1 MAGKK
6 YGLEDKYKMMY
17 GGMTNPPVRASVG
30 LFIRAGV
37 AGAKKIAGALAKSKD
52 IKVGST
58 LNKARDVSKYDTRTL
73 TDKGAFVKRRKELGL
88 GMKALPDT
96 SSEFVKRSLQLRAGP
111 LTADTLK
118 KSNKKLSLLQK
129 FKKSIKDARPDTNS
143 EFVKR
148 SLRLRAGS
156 NSGKFSKTAKIGA
169 IGGAGA
175 VGYGTNEAIKDYSK
189 LSQSEEFKK
198 GREEG
203 AKKSKELGEKI
214 KNKTG
219 KIVGYLIGKRM
230 GGLQDEKLKPGAMYK
245 ANTGGI
251 TLKQVY
257 ALAKKNKVE
266 DRVTQKDIDNAKI
279 RLGYKDASPEIKA
292 DGAKY
297 GKLIG
302 NQRKLDINNDGKISK
317 EDFKMLKSKKKK

>member
-17 GGMTNPPVRASVG
+17 GGMTNSPVRANIG
-30 LFIRAGV
+30 LFIKAGV
-37 AGAKKIAGALAKSKD
+37 AGAKYGAKKIAQSLAKSKD
-52 IKVGST
+52 INVGST
-58 LNKARDVSKYDTRTL
+58 LNKARDVSKYDTSTL
-73 TDKGAFVKRRKELGL
+73 TDKGAFVKR
-88 GMKALPDT
+88 
-96 SSEFVKRSLQLRAGP
+96 SLQSRARP

-118 KSNKKLSLLQK
+118 K
-129 FKKSIKDARPDTNS
+129 
-143 EFVKR
+143 
-148 SLRLRAGS
+148 S

-175 VGYGTNEAIKDYSK
+175 VAIAGTNEAKKDYSK

-214 KNKTG
+214 KNKAG

-245 ANTGGI
+245 ASKG
-251 TLKQVY
+251 VM
-257 ALAKKNKVE
+257 AKKNLKKAALVG
-266 DRVTQKDIDNAKI
+266 VGLLASNY
-279 RLGYKDASPEIKA
+279 LGKRAGEADASRIALGIDKPETTSAFGVNINPTRFKNVKGVLDKEGGMYYKA
-292 DGAKY
+292 KGGMYKV
-297 GKLIG
+297 
-302 NQRKLDINNDGKISK
+302 
-317 EDFKMLKSKKKK
+317 KK